1 MNGLYLGCA
10 LARGTTAGDTLLAL
24 VIGLILGWLLSN
36 AF

>member
-10 LARGTTAGDTLLAL
+10 LARSTTVGDTITAL
-24 VIGLILGWLLSN
+24 IIGLILGWLLSN